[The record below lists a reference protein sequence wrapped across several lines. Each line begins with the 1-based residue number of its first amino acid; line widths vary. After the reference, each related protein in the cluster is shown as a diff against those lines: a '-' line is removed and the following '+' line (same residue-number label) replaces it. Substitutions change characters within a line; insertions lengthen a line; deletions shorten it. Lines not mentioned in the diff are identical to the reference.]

1 MTHNVLISTAKFLGY
16 EELARE
22 LLGQHGCTLIE
33 HDRHRAMDEAT
44 LIQLAADA
52 SAIIAGPEPVT
63 DRVMAAGPRLRVIH
77 APGVGYDHIDIAAA
91 TRRGIAVC
99 IAAGC
104 NHHAVAELALG
115 MMIGLAR
122 QIQLM
127 DRAIREGRWLAATG
141 PEFWGKTLGIVG
153 LGSIG
158 KSLALLGRG
167 LGMRL
172 LAHDALPDL
181 TFANQHEISYVA
193 LRRLLA
199 ESDVVS
205 LHCPLTPQTRHLI
218 NAETLALMKPTA
230 YLINT
235 ARGAL
240 VDEAALAVAL
250 RDRRIA
256 GAALDVF
263 EREPPRPDLFAAFD
277 NVLLTSHRGGATHEA
292 IESSLHVAITNIG
305 RVLNGDAPLYRVNG

>member
-1 MTHNVLISTAKFLGY
+1 MTHKVLISTAKFGGY
-16 EELARE
+16 EEQARE
-22 LLGQHGCTLIE
+22 LLARHGCSLIE
-33 HDRHRAMDEAT
+33 HDRHGSMDEAT
-44 LIQLAADA
+44 LIELARDA
-52 SAIIAGPEPVT
+52 SAIIAGPEQVS
-63 DRVMAAGPRLRVIH
+63 DRVMAAAPRLQVIH
-77 APGVGYDHIDIAAA
+77 APGVGYDHIDVAAA

-99 IAAGC
+99 VAAGC

-115 MMIGLAR
+115 MMIALAR
-122 QIQLM
+122 QIHLM

-141 PEFWGKTLGIVG
+141 MEFWGKTLGIIG

-167 LGMRL
+167 LGMRV
-172 LAHDALPDL
+172 LAHDALRDL
-181 TFANQHEISYVA
+181 TFANQHEISYVS
-193 LRRLLA
+193 LRRLLT

-205 LHCPLTPQTRHLI
+205 LHCPLIPQTRQLI

-240 VDEAALAVAL
+240 VDEMALADAL
-250 RDRRIA
+250 RDGRLA

-263 EREPPRPDLFAAFD
+263 EREPPRPNLFARFD
-277 NVLLTSHRGGATHEA
+277 NVILTSHRGGATHEA
-292 IESSLHVAITNIG
+292 IESSLEVAITNIG